1 MKKIETVS
9 KMSQSIEIINS
20 TDHIVKG
27 EVTYMTIFCA
37 NHYFFVQP
45 NSKWQSE
52 KRGICPIV
60 EVSAEIKTPRG
71 TFMAKPYFSVG
82 TTHSRFEVVELR
94 ENVFKVLRMR
104 NAKVVKP
111 IVLKP
116 HGNSFLEH

>member
-1 MKKIETVS
+1 
-9 KMSQSIEIINS
+9 MSQAIEIVNS

-37 NHYFFVQP
+37 NHYFFVKP
-45 NSKWQSE
+45 HSKWQSE

-71 TFMAKPYFSVG
+71 TFQAKPYFSVG

-94 ENVFKVLRMR
+94 ENVFKVLRMK
-104 NAKVVKP
+104 NAKVEKQA
-111 IVLKP
+111 ILKSYK
-116 HGNSFLEH
+116 HSFLEHQ